1 MNTVEQ
7 LKKYKELLDA
17 NIISQEEFE
26 EKKKELLN
34 STEVLYKTRED
45 VDEISTVPNKKINT
59 KFIKIAAIA
68 ISIIVIL
75 ILYPFYYVCNV

>member
-26 EKKKELLN
+26 EKKKE
-34 STEVLYKTRED
+34 
-45 VDEISTVPNKKINT
+45 
-59 KFIKIAAIA
+59 
-68 ISIIVIL
+68 
-75 ILYPFYYVCNV
+75 